1 MRFYPDLPARRLR
14 SLVRDLLVIAALVA
28 FALLGLWVH
37 DLIDKLAVLG
47 EGVRKVGSS
56 IPFAGDPV
64 EDLGRRG
71 ENDVHNFANMM
82 GILFF
87 ALPGAALLLWYV
99 PRRLQQISA
108 LTAASRVL
116 AGADPRL
123 VAMRAAFS
131 LPYGRLVAYTRD
143 PFGDL
148 ASEHYGPL
156 VDAALAEVGLAR
168 SEEARPGR
176 SRGALERIS
185 RS

>member
-71 ENDVHNFANMM
+71 ENDVHHLANVL
-82 GILFF
+82 GFVFF
-87 ALPGAALLLWYV
+87 VPPALALLAWY
-99 PRRLQQISA
+99 
-108 LTAASRVL
+108 
-116 AGADPRL
+116 
-123 VAMRAAFS
+123 
-131 LPYGRLVAYTRD
+131 LPK
-143 PFGDL
+143 
-148 ASEHYGPL
+148 
-156 VDAALAEVGLAR
+156 
-168 SEEARPGR
+168 
-176 SRGALERIS
+176 
-185 RS
+185 

>member
-14 SLVRDLLVIAALVA
+14 SLVRDVLVIAALVA

-56 IPFAGDPV
+56 IPFAGDPI
-64 EDLGRRG
+64 ENLGERG

-87 ALPGAALLLWYV
+87 ALPGAALLLWYL

-148 ASEHYGPL
+148 SAENYGPL
-156 VDAALAEVGLAR
+156 VDAALAEVGLSR
-168 SEEARPGR
+168 TREARPSR
-176 SRGALERIS
+176 SRGALERLS
-185 RS
+185 R

>member
-14 SLVRDLLVIAALVA
+14 SLVRDVLIVAALVA

-47 EGVRKVGSS
+47 EGVRKVGSAV
-56 IPFAGDPV
+56 PFAGDPI
-64 EDLGRRG
+64 ENLGERG
-71 ENDVHNFANMM
+71 ENDVHHFANVM
-82 GILFF
+82 GALFF
-87 ALPGAALLLWYV
+87 VLPAAALLLWYL
-99 PRRLQQISA
+99 PRRVQQVTA

-156 VDAALAEVGLAR
+156 VDAALAEVGLSR
-168 SEEARPGR
+168 SDRARPRR
-176 SRGALERIS
+176 SRGALERFS
-185 RS
+185 RP